1 MFLAGLFGVA
11 MILAL
16 VTGDWAHFT
25 SLTAPA
31 SRYGCRIARTEDWL
45 RRTPAARVMARFGE
59 LGVFHLPHGIARCFS
74 DEGSILLRPQYRLFS
89 VRFRTAWPMKVSIEV
104 EQVGE
109 DTRLLCVKRI
119 PWSSAILTLM
129 WFVLVAA
136 GTAGFAVAFV
146 VQGGLTTLGG
156 ILMGLGITGLGLL
169 VLVFGLV
176 TVTLAYRLE
185 DGRLAQAYQELRQVL
200 IGEPLLHES
209 PGHR

>member
-1 MFLAGLFGVA
+1 
-11 MILAL
+11 
-16 VTGDWAHFT
+16 
-25 SLTAPA
+25 
-31 SRYGCRIARTEDWL
+31 
-45 RRTPAARVMARFGE
+45 
-59 LGVFHLPHGIARCFS
+59 
-74 DEGSILLRPQYRLFS
+74 
-89 VRFRTAWPMKVSIEV
+89 MKVSIEV